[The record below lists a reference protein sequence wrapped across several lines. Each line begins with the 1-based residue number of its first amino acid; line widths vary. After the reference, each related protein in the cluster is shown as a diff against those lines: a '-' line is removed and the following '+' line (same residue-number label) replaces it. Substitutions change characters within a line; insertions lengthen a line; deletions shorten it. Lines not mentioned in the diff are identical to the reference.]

1 MKNKWKLIVI
11 FIILILIN
19 PKIFTAFSSSF
30 NKKTTSLDSLK
41 KFNVGKDVKYTEYKS
56 NIVIYEQGTLK
67 GINKNG
73 DEIFNLEL
81 GIKNPT
87 ISSNKYI
94 DILDKEKSVIYSVN
108 EKGKVVLKRSMKK
121 SGLVYKSLENDSY
134 IYIFKKDKKNI
145 ANIYDFEFN
154 LVKSIELDGV
164 VTDIEYTLNRIYLCL
179 LKTDKSI
186 ESKILSYDYNGN
198 LEESMNMNQSV
209 LLNLE
214 LSENGLYVIEK
225 NKITKLNN
233 KLKTINSFNI
243 DDLKNYSNINDDKL
257 YIIEND
263 GDILLIKDKE
273 VEKVKINE
281 KNINKILNLGYSFIA
296 FTDNKILDSKGKE
309 IKLFDENIKH
319 VSMIN
324 NNLLFII
331 LENNLQLFTIK

>member
-19 PKIFTAFSSSF
+19 PKIFTAFNSSF
-30 NKKTTSLDSLK
+30 NKKTTSLYNLK
-41 KFNVGKDVKYTEYKS
+41 KINIGKDVKYTEYKS
-56 NIVIYEQGTLK
+56 NIVIYEQGNLR

-81 GIKNPT
+81 GIKNPI

-94 DILDKEKSVIYSVN
+94 DILDKEKNVIYSVN

-164 VTDIEYTLNRIYLCL
+164 VTDIEYTSNKIYLCL

-198 LEESMNMNQSV
+198 LEESMNINQSV
-209 LLNLE
+209 ILNLE

-296 FTDNKILDSKGKE
+296 VTDNKILDSKGKE
-309 IKLFDENIKH
+309 IKLFDEKIKH

-324 NNLLFII
+324 NKSLFII

>member
-30 NKKTTSLDSLK
+30 NKKTTSLDNFK
-41 KFNVGKDVKYTEYKS
+41 KINVGKDVKYTEYKS
-56 NIVIYEQGTLK
+56 NIVIYEQGTLR

-154 LVKSIELDGV
+154 LVKCIELDGV
-164 VTDIEYTLNRIYLCL
+164 VTDIEYTSNKIYLCL
-179 LKTDKSI
+179 LKIDKSI

-209 LLNLE
+209 L
-214 LSENGLYVIEK
+214 
-225 NKITKLNN
+225 
-233 KLKTINSFNI
+233 
-243 DDLKNYSNINDDKL
+243 
-257 YIIEND
+257 
-263 GDILLIKDKE
+263 
-273 VEKVKINE
+273 
-281 KNINKILNLGYSFIA
+281 
-296 FTDNKILDSKGKE
+296 
-309 IKLFDENIKH
+309 
-319 VSMIN
+319 
-324 NNLLFII
+324 
-331 LENNLQLFTIK
+331 

>member
-30 NKKTTSLDSLK
+30 NKKTTSLDNFK
-41 KFNVGKDVKYTEYKS
+41 KINVGKDVKYTEYKS
-56 NIVIYEQGTLK
+56 NIVIYEQGTLR

-164 VTDIEYTLNRIYLCL
+164 VTDIEYTSNKIYLCL
-179 LKTDKSI
+179 LKIDKSI

-209 LLNLE
+209 LLNLG

-233 KLKTINSFNI
+233 KLKTTNSFKI
-243 DDLKNYSNINDDKL
+243 DD
-257 YIIEND
+257 
-263 GDILLIKDKE
+263 
-273 VEKVKINE
+273 
-281 KNINKILNLGYSFIA
+281 
-296 FTDNKILDSKGKE
+296 
-309 IKLFDENIKH
+309 
-319 VSMIN
+319 
-324 NNLLFII
+324 
-331 LENNLQLFTIK
+331 

>member
-30 NKKTTSLDSLK
+30 NKKTTSLDNFK
-41 KFNVGKDVKYTEYKS
+41 KINVGKDVKYTEYKS
-56 NIVIYEQGTLK
+56 NIVIYEQGTLR

-164 VTDIEYTLNRIYLCL
+164 VTDIEYTSNKIYLCL
-179 LKTDKSI
+179 LKIDKSI

-209 LLNLE
+209 LLNLG

-273 VEKVKINE
+273 VEKVKVNE

-309 IKLFDENIKH
+309 IKIFDENIKH

-324 NNLLFII
+324 NKLLFII

>member
-30 NKKTTSLDSLK
+30 NKKTTSLDNFK
-41 KFNVGKDVKYTEYKS
+41 KINVGKDVKYTEYKS
-56 NIVIYEQGTLK
+56 NIVIYEQGTLR

-145 ANIYDFEFN
+145 SNIYDFEFN

-164 VTDIEYTLNRIYLCL
+164 VTDIEYTSNKIYLCL
-179 LKTDKSI
+179 LKIDKSI

-209 LLNLE
+209 LLNLG

-225 NKITKLNN
+225 NKITKLSN

-273 VEKVKINE
+273 VEKVKVNE

-309 IKLFDENIKH
+309 IKIFDENIKH

-324 NNLLFII
+324 NKLLFVI
-331 LENNLQLFTIK
+331 LENSLQLFTIK

>member
-30 NKKTTSLDSLK
+30 NKKTTSLDNFK
-41 KFNVGKDVKYTEYKS
+41 KINVGKDVKYTEYKS
-56 NIVIYEQGTLK
+56 NIVIYEQGTLR

-164 VTDIEYTLNRIYLCL
+164 VTDIEYTSNKIYLCL
-179 LKTDKSI
+179 LKIDKSI

-209 LLNLE
+209 LLNLG

-225 NKITKLNN
+225 NKITKLSN

-273 VEKVKINE
+273 VEKIKVNE

-309 IKLFDENIKH
+309 IKIFDENIKH

-324 NNLLFII
+324 NKLLFVI
-331 LENNLQLFTIK
+331 LENSYQLFTIK

>member
-30 NKKTTSLDSLK
+30 NKKTTSLDNFK
-41 KFNVGKDVKYTEYKS
+41 KINVGKDVKYTEYKS
-56 NIVIYEQGTLK
+56 NIVIYEQGTLR

-164 VTDIEYTLNRIYLCL
+164 VTDIEYTSNKIYLCL
-179 LKTDKSI
+179 LKIDKSI

-209 LLNLE
+209 LLNLG

-225 NKITKLNN
+225 NKITKLSN

-273 VEKVKINE
+273 VEKVKVNE

-309 IKLFDENIKH
+309 IKIFDENIKH

-324 NNLLFII
+324 NKLLFVI
-331 LENNLQLFTIK
+331 LENSLQLFTIK